1 MRTIGED
8 VMQTLSYSL
17 PQKPKVS
24 LPMVAAVGA
33 LHLGFI
39 YALLV
44 GIDVIPPLP
53 FVTKTT
59 VDIVPK
65 TPTTKPKV
73 EEINPAIT
81 KRISVPMDPVP
92 VFKIEDTTGGH
103 GIPTKPGD
111 GQTATMPTP
120 PTNVSTTVGTHT
132 IPAYPSLDRLL
143 GHQGTVQLEMN
154 IDDQGNVTDA
164 SVVQSSGYDGL
175 DQAAIAWVKAHWRYH
190 PATRDGKA
198 VSSST
203 QAQVTFRLTQG

>member
-1 MRTIGED
+1 
-8 VMQTLSYSL
+8 MQTLSYSL

-44 GIDVIPPLP
+44 GIDVIPPPL
-53 FVTKTT
+53 FVHQIDFKVIPDKTP
-59 VDIVPK
+59 VKPK
-65 TPTTKPKV
+65 TPDPTPPISKHV
-73 EEINPAIT
+73 DVFVPA
-81 KRISVPMDPVP
+81 PPP
-92 VFKIEDTTGGH
+92 
-103 GIPTKPGD
+103 IPTDNSDLGD
-111 GQTATMPTP
+111 RGIKTVVGLDHANIPPTP
-120 PTNVSTTVGTHT
+120 PTGATAVASTHT
-132 IPAYPSLDRLL
+132 TPNYPSIDHRLSHAGSVRL
-143 GHQGTVQLEMN
+143 ALS